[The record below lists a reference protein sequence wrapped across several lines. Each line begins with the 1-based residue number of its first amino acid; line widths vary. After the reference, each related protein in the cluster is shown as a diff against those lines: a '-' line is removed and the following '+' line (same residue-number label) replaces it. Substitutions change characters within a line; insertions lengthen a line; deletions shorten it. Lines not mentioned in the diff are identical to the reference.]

1 MCMFGRRQCMQA
13 WAGDG
18 VRCTFPEPPGTPW
31 TDFCSRSNGGAP
43 AREFLFSLNNGP
55 TIPPPTGAEACSL
68 VHGFFPTNALHAS
81 TRRMESPSMSHSCNH
96 ADAITCPHGWVPIRR
111 PLRQGRAETYNTKGS
126 CAHGFVLRAF
136 EIPSTEHGART
147 ALGFVAHIR
156 SSQRP
161 SASGFK

>member
-55 TIPPPTGAEACSL
+55 TIPPPSLAYSPRCPFRLGKAAQTLSCCRSSARCSPTKTWCSMIAYGEGSPPRVRPVGGSAAVACA
-68 VHGFFPTNALHAS
+68 H
-81 TRRMESPSMSHSCNH
+81 RMKC
-96 ADAITCPHGWVPIRR
+96 D
-111 PLRQGRAETYNTKGS
+111 GS
-126 CAHGFVLRAF
+126 CPATRHDPLNFRNRAHA
-136 EIPSTEHGART
+136 
-147 ALGFVAHIR
+147 
-156 SSQRP
+156 
-161 SASGFK
+161 